1 MRLFCISIYYKITN
15 FLIKLRL
22 LHNRILQFKF
32 NSICLKFNNNWIN
45 LIYKWR
51 HLPPLRS
58 LASCVDGDAWVFIAR
73 SLELTAIKLSL
84 SSPINYYQPTF
95 YYSSSK
101 RRRHV
106 KYIQTYWLKFQ
117 WRISNWF
124 QYVKCKKI
132 CLKFYITNSF
142 ICFHIRNLFRY
153 LNSIRRGTVIFFDI
167 LNWSHMFSI
176 YIRPFSVIIE
186 K

>member
-1 MRLFCISIYYKITN
+1 MD
-15 FLIKLRL
+15 
-22 LHNRILQFKF
+22 
-32 NSICLKFNNNWIN
+32 NNWIN

-84 SSPINYYQPTF
+84 SSPINYYQATF

-101 RRRHV
+101 RRKHV

-124 QYVKCKKI
+124 QCVKCKKI
-132 CLKFYITNSF
+132 AFMFASTILYTIFNKIYIKLGNKMELISF
-142 ICFHIRNLFRY
+142 ISCKI
-153 LNSIRRGTVIFFDI
+153 S
-167 LNWSHMFSI
+167 
-176 YIRPFSVIIE
+176 
-186 K
+186 

>member
-1 MRLFCISIYYKITN
+1 MNIAFNKSLNAGFRTTIDWLFY
-15 FLIKLRL
+15 LLRL
-22 LHNRILQFKF
+22 LSYKILVLLIK
-32 NSICLKFNNNWIN
+32 IIRKFNNNWIN

-84 SSPINYYQPTF
+84 SSPINYYQATF

-101 RRRHV
+101 RRKHV

-117 WRISNWF
+117 WRISNSF
-124 QYVKCKKI
+124 NMLNAKIRKFKSLINVSYV
-132 CLKFYITNSF
+132 LLLNFNLYFTYF
-142 ICFHIRNLFRY
+142 IQTLISIFVLNHIYKDYYLYNLN
-153 LNSIRRGTVIFFDI
+153 LN
-167 LNWSHMFSI
+167 L
-176 YIRPFSVIIE
+176 
-186 K
+186 